1 MAYNSMTFSNILMQ
15 LGGEDFLREL
25 TEFMLNRIMEA
36 DVTQRINAEPHE
48 RSDERE
54 TYRNGYRDRQYNT
67 RLGTLD
73 LRIPK
78 LREGSYFPSF
88 RGPQAVGESAER
100 GNPGGVDKWR
110 LHPQG

>member
-1 MAYNSMTFSNILMQ
+1 MADNSMTFSNTLMQ

-54 TYRNGYRDRQYNT
+54 TYRN
-67 RLGTLD
+67 
-73 LRIPK
+73 
-78 LREGSYFPSF
+78 
-88 RGPQAVGESAER
+88 
-100 GNPGGVDKWR
+100 
-110 LHPQG
+110 